1 MTFGFLIRACKGAVR
16 SDVAVIFS
24 GQFKYTVDSKGRI
37 NIPAPFRSQLP
48 DKSAEDEG
56 GTDGIFF
63 HVTFGVDP
71 CLYAFPRSVFKEE
84 VSKLEEECGS
94 FFAPK
99 DKIKLFR
106 RIMSNAQPC
115 RSDQQG
121 RIIIPKEHLEYAQ
134 IQEEVLII
142 GLGSRIELWNPELF
156 KESIDGDPEPPGSE

>member
-1 MTFGFLIRACKGAVR
+1 MGDNFLSRGDDLLV
-16 SDVAVIFS
+16 FS
-24 GQFKYTVDSKGRI
+24 GQFNYTVDSKGRV

-48 DKSAEDEG
+48 DKSADDG
-56 GTDGIFF
+56 GADGIFF

-84 VSKLEEECGS
+84 VSKLQEECGS

-142 GLGSRIELWNPELF
+142 GLGSRIELWNPALF
-156 KESIDGDPEPPGSE
+156 KESIEGDLDTLESE

>member
-1 MTFGFLIRACKGAVR
+1 M
-16 SDVAVIFS
+16 IFS

-48 DKSAEDEG
+48 DKSADDDG

-84 VSKLEEECGS
+84 VAKLEEECGS

-121 RIIIPKEHLEYAQ
+121 RIIIPKEHLDYAK
-134 IQEEVLII
+134 IKEEVLIV

-156 KESIDGDPEPPGSE
+156 NESIGDNLDIPVSE